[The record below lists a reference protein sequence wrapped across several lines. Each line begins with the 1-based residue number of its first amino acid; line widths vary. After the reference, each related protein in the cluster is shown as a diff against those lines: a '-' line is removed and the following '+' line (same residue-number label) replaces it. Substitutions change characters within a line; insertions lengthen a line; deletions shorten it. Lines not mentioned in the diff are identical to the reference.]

1 MDNKDHESHTPAK
14 RTQREIRRM
23 AAATRLIL
31 ESAKKL
37 GPGSD
42 RHVSFMGTL
51 QRLREYKTL
60 PSWRRA
66 YVQGYA
72 EGASAILA
80 LLAAGAINL
89 PEAVIVEAKAPAE
102 RPAAR
107 ARVMKQ
113 LPDVGSVPPPA
124 AVEAPAAPKPTVGAP
139 EDAYVLLQRLQ
150 AALAAISASSPAPD
164 AQ

>member
-1 MDNKDHESHTPAK
+1 M
-14 RTQREIRRM
+14 
-23 AAATRLIL
+23 TRLVL
-31 ESAKKL
+31 ETAKKL

-42 RHVSFMGTL
+42 RHVSFMGAL

-80 LLAAGAINL
+80 LIDAGVINFPTGPV
-89 PEAVIVEAKAPAE
+89 PEAVVVEPK
-102 RPAAR
+102 PAAR
-107 ARVMKQ
+107 ARVMKK

-124 AVEAPAAPKPTVGAP
+124 LP
-139 EDAYVLLQRLQ
+139 
-150 AALAAISASSPAPD
+150 AALAPGPVATPAEDAHALLKKLQAVLSAAITPPNGH
-164 AQ
+164 

>member
-1 MDNKDHESHTPAK
+1 MEHIDHTPAK

-23 AAATRLIL
+23 AAMTRLIL

-42 RHVSFMGTL
+42 RHVPFMQAL
-51 QRLREYKTL
+51 QRLKEYKTL

-72 EGASAILA
+72 EGASAVLA
-80 LLAAGAINL
+80 LIDAGVIAVQIPAPTPAA
-89 PEAVIVEAKAPAE
+89 PEPEP

-107 ARVMKQ
+107 ARVMKR
-113 LPDVGSVPPPA
+113 LPDVGSVPPA
-124 AVEAPAAPKPTVGAP
+124 ALPEAPAPKPSPATEYRAP
-139 EDAYVLLQRLQ
+139 EDAYALLQKLQ
-150 AALAAISASSPAPD
+150 AVLAALPSPAPD
-164 AQ
+164 GR